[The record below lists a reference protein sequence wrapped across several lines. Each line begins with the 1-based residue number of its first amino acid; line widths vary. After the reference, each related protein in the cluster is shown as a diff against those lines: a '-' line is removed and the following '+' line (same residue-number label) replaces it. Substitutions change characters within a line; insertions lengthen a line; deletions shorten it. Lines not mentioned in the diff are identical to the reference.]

1 MVVKLSYIHITITE
15 NEIVKTEKTVLY
27 TLCGWHYKQ
36 KKVKITPKV
45 EPYNTKNC
53 CISRQ

>member
-1 MVVKLSYIHITITE
+1 MVVRLSYIHITITE

-36 KKVKITPKV
+36 KKVKITPKL